1 MRGSITTE
9 AFMNKDTFSALPAD
23 KRCDL
28 LWEEGQFLAS
38 VKYYRFKANLY
49 ALRSFFVEILC
60 HQASNEI
67 ELIEV
72 ANEEK
77 LAKYLNS
84 INIDHLAE
92 K

>member
-1 MRGSITTE
+1 
-9 AFMNKDTFSALPAD
+9 MNKDTFSALPSN

-60 HQASNEI
+60 HPGSNEI

-72 ANEEK
+72 ASEDN

-84 INIDHLAE
+84 INIGHLTE
-92 K
+92 R